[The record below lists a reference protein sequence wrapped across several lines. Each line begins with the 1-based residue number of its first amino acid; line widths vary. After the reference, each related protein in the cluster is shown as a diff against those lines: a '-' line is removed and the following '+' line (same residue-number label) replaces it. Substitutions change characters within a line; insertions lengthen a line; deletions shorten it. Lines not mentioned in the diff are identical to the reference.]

1 MIARDLQLTFGR
13 AVHDA
18 RSRRHEFVGL
28 EHVLRAMLDDSFAVE
43 ILNACGADLEKLREE
58 LEAFLDGLDKV
69 PEGVDADVDQTVA
82 LTRVLQR
89 AAIHVQSSGKKE
101 IDAGDI
107 LAAMYREPE
116 SQAAYLLKQ
125 EGITRL
131 DILDYISHGVKKDV
145 FETAE
150 GFPDDEDEFGGG
162 RGAAADPLAAF
173 TTNLVEL
180 AAVGKLDPLI
190 GRADEIQRCMH
201 VLCRRRKNNPV
212 FVGEVGVGK
221 TAMAEGLAQKIEK
234 GEVPELLQDA
244 EIYALDL
251 GALIAGTKF
260 RGEFEAR
267 LKAVIQSVR
276 DKPNGI
282 LFIDEIHTIIG
293 AGQVSGGTLDASGI
307 LKPALATGEMRCMG
321 STTFE
326 EFKRVF
332 EKDRALARR
341 FQRIEIKEP
350 SVADTVKILHGL
362 KKYYQEHHQVTY
374 TGPALQAAADLAHR
388 YINDRFLPDKAI
400 DVIDE
405 AGAAAR
411 LKPPGKRPKTIRPKD
426 IERVVSSMAQV
437 PARTVS
443 TSDKEKL
450 LTLTGD
456 LRLVIYGQ
464 DQAIEGLVSAIKL
477 SRAGLAN
484 PLRPVG
490 CFLFSGPTGVGKTEL
505 ARQLALLTGVELIRF
520 DMSEYQEKHTVSR
533 LIGAPPGYVGFDQ
546 GGLLTD
552 SISKHPHSVLLL
564 DEIEKAHPDL
574 YNILLQVMDHATL
587 TDNNGRKA
595 DFRNVVVIM
604 TTNAGAFLMERGS
617 IGFGGEAID
626 EDGKEVIEK
635 TFPPEFRNRLDAW
648 IRFNHLSPP
657 VVEQV
662 VDKLVAELED
672 QLYARRVSIS
682 LGDGARKWLAE
693 HGYNRRFGARPM
705 ARLIDR
711 EIRRKLADEIL
722 FGQLQEGGTVVVD
735 AKKGELTFS
744 FELHKKPEKT
754 KKPERVF

>member
-1 MIARDLQLTFGR
+1 
-13 AVHDA
+13 
-18 RSRRHEFVGL
+18 
-28 EHVLRAMLDDSFAVE
+28 MLDDPNALE
-43 ILNACGADLEKLREE
+43 ILEACGADLEKLREE

-107 LAAMYREPE
+107 MAAIYREPE

-131 DILDYISHGVKKDV
+131 DILDYISHGVKKDA
-145 FETAE
+145 FETADGLPFE
-150 GFPDDEDEFGGG
+150 DDEFGAG
-162 RGAAADPLAAF
+162 REAADPLAAF
-173 TTNLVEL
+173 TTSLVEL
-180 AAVGKLDPLI
+180 AAAGKLDPLI
-190 GRADEIQRCMH
+190 GRAAEIQRCMH

-267 LKAVIQSVR
+267 LKAVIQAVQ

-350 SVADTVKILHGL
+350 SVSDTIKILQGL
-362 KKYYQEHHQVTY
+362 KKCYQEHHQVTY

-450 LTLTGD
+450 QTLTHD

-464 DQAIEGLVSAIKL
+464 DQAIDGLVSAIKL

-617 IGFGGEAID
+617 IGFGGEAAD

-705 ARLIDR
+705 VRLIDK

-722 FGQLQEGGTVVVD
+722 FGQLQEGGMVVVD
-735 AKKGELTFS
+735 AKDDKLTFS
-744 FELHKKPEKT
+744 FESQKTPEKT
-754 KKPERVF
+754 RKTERVS

>member
-1 MIARDLQLTFGR
+1 
-13 AVHDA
+13 
-18 RSRRHEFVGL
+18 
-28 EHVLRAMLDDSFAVE
+28 
-43 ILNACGADLEKLREE
+43 
-58 LEAFLDGLDKV
+58 
-69 PEGVDADVDQTVA
+69 
-82 LTRVLQR
+82 
-89 AAIHVQSSGKKE
+89 
-101 IDAGDI
+101 
-107 LAAMYREPE
+107 
-116 SQAAYLLKQ
+116 
-125 EGITRL
+125 
-131 DILDYISHGVKKDV
+131 
-145 FETAE
+145 
-150 GFPDDEDEFGGG
+150 
-162 RGAAADPLAAF
+162 
-173 TTNLVEL
+173 
-180 AAVGKLDPLI
+180 
-190 GRADEIQRCMH
+190 MH

-221 TAMAEGLAQKIEK
+221 TAMAEGLAQKIHE
-234 GEVPELLQDA
+234 GAVPDLMRDA

-267 LKAVIQSVR
+267 LKAVIHAVR
-276 DKPNGI
+276 EKPNGI

-326 EFKRVF
+326 EYKRVF

-350 SVADTVKILHGL
+350 SVADTVKILSGL
-362 KKYYQEHHQVTY
+362 KKYYQDHHRVTY

-411 LKPPGKRPKTIRPKD
+411 LKPPGRRPKTIRPKD
-426 IERVVSSMAQV
+426 IEAVVSQMAQV

-443 TSDKEKL
+443 TSDREKL
-450 LTLTGD
+450 LTLMDD

-464 DQAIEGLVSAIKL
+464 DQAIDGLVSAIKL
-477 SRAGLAN
+477 SRAGLSN
-484 PLRPVG
+484 PVRPVG

-505 ARQLALLTGVELIRF
+505 ARQLARLTGVELIRI

-552 SISKHPHSVLLL
+552 AVTKHPHSVLLL

-604 TTNAGAFLMERGS
+604 TTNAGAFLMERGA
-617 IGFGGEAID
+617 IGFGGEATA
-626 EDGKEVIEK
+626 EDGREVIEK

-648 IRFNHLSPP
+648 IRFNHLSPA

-672 QLYARRVSIS
+672 QLYSRRVSLS
-682 LGDGARKWLAE
+682 LGDGARKWLAKN
-693 HGYNRRFGARPM
+693 GYNRRFGARPM
-705 ARLIDR
+705 ARLIDS
-711 EIRRKLADEIL
+711 EIRRRLADEIL
-722 FGQLQEGGTVVVD
+722 FGDLQEGGTVVVD
-735 AKKGELTFS
+735 AKDDQLTFS
-744 FELHKKPEKT
+744 FEPHQVSVGA
-754 KKPERVF
+754 KKPERVT

>member
-145 FETAE
+145 FETAD
-150 GFPDDEDEFGGG
+150 GFGDDEDAFGSG

-180 AAVGKLDPLI
+180 AAAGKLDPLI

-282 LFIDEIHTIIG
+282 LFIDEIHAIIG

-411 LKPPGKRPKTIRPKD
+411 LKPADPDRRPAP
-426 IERVVSSMAQV
+426 
-437 PARTVS
+437 
-443 TSDKEKL
+443 
-450 LTLTGD
+450 GD
-456 LRLVIYGQ
+456 LRPGPGHRGPGIGHQAVAGRPGQ
-464 DQAIEGLVSAIKL
+464 
-477 SRAGLAN
+477 
-484 PLRPVG
+484 PP
-490 CFLFSGPTGVGKTEL
+490 
-505 ARQLALLTGVELIRF
+505 
-520 DMSEYQEKHTVSR
+520 
-533 LIGAPPGYVGFDQ
+533 AP
-546 GGLLTD
+546 GGLLPVFR
-552 SISKHPHSVLLL
+552 PHRGGQ
-564 DEIEKAHPDL
+564 DRTGQAAGP
-574 YNILLQVMDHATL
+574 
-587 TDNNGRKA
+587 A
-595 DFRNVVVIM
+595 DRR
-604 TTNAGAFLMERGS
+604 GADPL
-617 IGFGGEAID
+617 
-626 EDGKEVIEK
+626 
-635 TFPPEFRNRLDAW
+635 
-648 IRFNHLSPP
+648 
-657 VVEQV
+657 
-662 VDKLVAELED
+662 
-672 QLYARRVSIS
+672 
-682 LGDGARKWLAE
+682 
-693 HGYNRRFGARPM
+693 
-705 ARLIDR
+705 
-711 EIRRKLADEIL
+711 
-722 FGQLQEGGTVVVD
+722 
-735 AKKGELTFS
+735 
-744 FELHKKPEKT
+744 
-754 KKPERVF
+754 

>member
-1 MIARDLQLTFGR
+1 
-13 AVHDA
+13 
-18 RSRRHEFVGL
+18 
-28 EHVLRAMLDDSFAVE
+28 
-43 ILNACGADLEKLREE
+43 
-58 LEAFLDGLDKV
+58 
-69 PEGVDADVDQTVA
+69 
-82 LTRVLQR
+82 
-89 AAIHVQSSGKKE
+89 
-101 IDAGDI
+101 
-107 LAAMYREPE
+107 
-116 SQAAYLLKQ
+116 
-125 EGITRL
+125 
-131 DILDYISHGVKKDV
+131 
-145 FETAE
+145 
-150 GFPDDEDEFGGG
+150 
-162 RGAAADPLAAF
+162 
-173 TTNLVEL
+173 
-180 AAVGKLDPLI
+180 
-190 GRADEIQRCMH
+190 
-201 VLCRRRKNNPV
+201 
-212 FVGEVGVGK
+212 
-221 TAMAEGLAQKIEK
+221 
-234 GEVPELLQDA
+234 
-244 EIYALDL
+244 
-251 GALIAGTKF
+251 
-260 RGEFEAR
+260 
-267 LKAVIQSVR
+267 
-276 DKPNGI
+276 
-282 LFIDEIHTIIG
+282 
-293 AGQVSGGTLDASGI
+293 
-307 LKPALATGEMRCMG
+307 MG

-350 SVADTVKILHGL
+350 SVADTIKILQGL

-450 LTLTGD
+450 LTLMDD

-505 ARQLALLTGVELIRF
+505 ARQLALLNGVELIRF

-617 IGFGGEAID
+617 IGFGGEAAD

-722 FGQLQEGGTVVVD
+722 FGELQEGGMVVVD
-735 AKKGELTFS
+735 AKDGELTFS
-744 FELHKKPEKT
+744 FETQKAPARKPEK
-754 KKPERVF
+754 VS

>member
-1 MIARDLQLTFGR
+1 MITKQLQLTFGR

-18 RSRRHEFVGL
+18 RTRRHEFVGL
-28 EHVLRAMLDDSFAVE
+28 EHVLRAMLDDPYAIE
-43 ILNACGADLEKLREE
+43 ILLACGVNLDTIKRE
-58 LEAFLDGLDKV
+58 LEVFLDGLDRV

-82 LTRVLQR
+82 LMRVLQR

-107 LAAMYREPE
+107 LAAMFREPE
-116 SQAAYLLKQ
+116 SQAVYLLKQ
-125 EGITRL
+125 EGVTRL
-131 DILDYISHGVKKDV
+131 DILDYISHGVKKDA
-145 FETAE
+145 FETVDGPLDE
-150 GFPDDEDEFGGG
+150 DDEPFAG
-162 RGAAADPLAAF
+162 RGARVDPLSAF
-173 TTNLVEL
+173 TQNLVEL
-180 AAVGKLDPLI
+180 AAAGKLDPLI
-190 GRADEIQRCMH
+190 GRADEIQRTMH

-221 TAMAEGLAQKIEK
+221 TAMAEGLAQKINA
-234 GEVPELLQDA
+234 GEVPDLLQDA
-244 EIYALDL
+244 EIFALDL

-267 LKAVIQSVR
+267 LKAVIQAVR
-276 DKPNGI
+276 EKPNGI

-350 SVADTVKILHGL
+350 SVQDTVKILSGL
-362 KKYYQEHHQVTY
+362 KKYYQDHHQVTY

-411 LKPPGKRPKTIRPKD
+411 LRPPGRRPKTIRPKD
-426 IERVVSSMAQV
+426 VERVVSRMAQV

-443 TSDKEKL
+443 TSDREKL
-450 LTLTGD
+450 QTLMDD

-464 DQAIEGLVSAIKL
+464 DQAIDGLVSAIKL
-477 SRAGLAN
+477 SRAGLSN

-505 ARQLALLTGVELIRF
+505 ARQLARLTGVELIRF

-552 SISKHPHSVLLL
+552 AITKHPHSVLLL

-617 IGFGGEAID
+617 IGFGGEETS

-635 TFPPEFRNRLDAW
+635 TFPPEFRNRLDSW
-648 IRFNHLSPP
+648 IRFNHLSPE

-682 LGDGARKWLAE
+682 LGASARSWLAAN
-693 HGYNRRFGARPM
+693 GYNRRFGARPM

-711 EIRRKLADEIL
+711 EIRRRLADEIL
-722 FGQLQEGGTVVVD
+722 FGKLQEGGMVAVD
-735 AKKGELTFS
+735 AQDDNLSFS
-744 FELHKKPEKT
+744 FEPDKAPSKT
-754 KKPERVF
+754 KKPERVS

>member
-1 MIARDLQLTFGR
+1 MITKELQLTFGR

-18 RSRRHEFVGL
+18 RTRRHEFVGL
-28 EHVLRAMLDDSFAVE
+28 EHVLRALLDDPFAAE
-43 ILNACGADLEKLREE
+43 ILLACGVNLELTKEE
-58 LEAFLDGLDKV
+58 LDAFLDGLDKI
-69 PEGVDADVDQTVA
+69 PEDADVDVYQTVA

-101 IDAGDI
+101 IDAGDV
-107 LAAMYREPE
+107 LAAMFREPE
-116 SQAAYLLKQ
+116 SHAVYLLKQ

-145 FETAE
+145 FETAV
-150 GFPDDEDEFGGG
+150 GFPDEEDEFGPG
-162 RGAAADPLAAF
+162 RGAPADPLAAF
-173 TTNLVEL
+173 TQNLVAL
-180 AAVGKLDPLI
+180 AAAGKLDPLI

-201 VLCRRRKNNPV
+201 ILCRRRKNNPV

-234 GEVPELLQDA
+234 GEVPDLLQDA

-251 GALIAGTKF
+251 GSLIAGTKF

-267 LKAVIQSVR
+267 LKAVIHAVR
-276 DKPNGI
+276 EKPNGI

-350 SVADTVKILHGL
+350 SVSDTIKILSGL
-362 KKYYQEHHQVTY
+362 KKYYQDHHQVTY

-411 LKPPGKRPKTIRPKD
+411 LKPPGRRPKTIRPKD
-426 IERVVSSMAQV
+426 IERVVSQMSQV

-450 LTLTGD
+450 QTLTGD

-464 DQAIEGLVSAIKL
+464 DLAIDGLVSAIKL
-477 SRAGLAN
+477 SRAGLSS
-484 PLRPVG
+484 PTRPVG

-505 ARQLALLTGVELIRF
+505 ARQLSLITGVELIRF

-552 SISKHPHSVLLL
+552 AVTKHPHSVLLL

-617 IGFGGEAID
+617 IGFGGEAAA
-626 EDGKEVIEK
+626 EDGKEAIEK
-635 TFPPEFRNRLDAW
+635 TFPPEFRNRLDGW
-648 IRFNHLSPP
+648 IRFNHLSAG

-682 LGDGARKWLAE
+682 LGDGARKWLAKN
-693 HGYNRRFGARPM
+693 GYNRRFGARPM
-705 ARLIDR
+705 ARLIDL

-722 FGQLQEGGTVVVD
+722 FGKLQEGGMADVD
-735 AKKGELTFS
+735 AAGGKLVFS
-744 FELHKKPEKT
+744 FEPHKTPAKAKKPEK
-754 KKPERVF
+754 VS

>member
-28 EHVLRAMLDDSFAVE
+28 EHVLRAMLDDPHAIE
-43 ILNACGADLEKLREE
+43 ILNACGANIDELREE

-69 PEGVDADVDQTVA
+69 PEDVDADVDQTVA

-101 IDAGDI
+101 IDSGDI
-107 LAAMYREPE
+107 LAAMFREPE
-116 SQAAYLLKQ
+116 SHAVYLLKQ

-131 DILDYISHGVKKDV
+131 DILDYISHGIRKDS
-145 FETAE
+145 FETAD
-150 GFPDDEDEFGGG
+150 GLPFDEDEFDAG
-162 RGAAADPLAAF
+162 RGARADPLSAF
-173 TTNLVEL
+173 TQNLVEL
-180 AAVGKLDPLI
+180 AAAGKLDPLI
-190 GRADEIQRCMH
+190 GRADELQRCMH

-221 TAMAEGLAQKIEK
+221 TAMAEGLAQKIQA
-234 GEVPELLQDA
+234 GEVPELLKDA

-267 LKAVIQSVR
+267 LKAVIQAIR
-276 DKPNGI
+276 EKPNGI

-350 SVADTVKILHGL
+350 SVADTVKILSGL

-426 IERVVSSMAQV
+426 IEQVVSSMAQV

-450 LTLTGD
+450 LTLMDD

-464 DQAIEGLVSAIKL
+464 DQAIEGLVSSIKL

-552 SISKHPHSVLLL
+552 AVGKHPHSVLLL

-604 TTNAGAFLMERGS
+604 TTNAGAFLMERGA
-617 IGFGGEAID
+617 IGFGGEAAD

-682 LGDGARKWLAE
+682 LGAGARRWLAG

-705 ARLIDR
+705 ARLIDK

-722 FGQLQEGGTVVVD
+722 FGQLQEGGTVTVD
-735 AKKGELTFS
+735 AEGDVLTFS
-744 FELHKKPEKT
+744 FETHKVPARKPEKVT
-754 KKPERVF
+754 

>member
-18 RSRRHEFVGL
+18 RSRMHEFVGL
-28 EHVLRAMLDDSFAVE
+28 EHVLRAMLDDPYAVE
-43 ILNACGADLEKLREE
+43 ILKACGANLEKLREE
-58 LEAFLDGLDKV
+58 IEKFLDGLDKV
-69 PEGVDADVDQTVA
+69 PEDVDIDQTVA

-107 LAAMYREPE
+107 LAAIFREPE
-116 SQAAYLLKQ
+116 SQAVYLLKQ

-131 DILDYISHGVKKDV
+131 DILDYISHGVRKDA
-145 FETAE
+145 FETADGMPFE
-150 GFPDDEDEFGGG
+150 DDEFGAG
-162 RGAAADPLAAF
+162 REAAADPLEAF
-173 TTNLVEL
+173 TANLVEL
-180 AAVGKLDPLI
+180 AAAGKLDPLI
-190 GRADEIQRCMH
+190 GRDEEIQRCMH

-221 TAMAEGLAQKIEK
+221 TAMAEGLAQKIEN
-234 GEVPELLQDA
+234 GQVPDLLQDA

-267 LKAVIQSVR
+267 LKAVIQAVKE
-276 DKPNGI
+276 KPNGI
-282 LFIDEIHTIIG
+282 LFIDEIHSIIG

-350 SVADTVKILHGL
+350 SVSDTVKILSGL

-450 LTLTGD
+450 LTLMDD

-464 DQAIEGLVSAIKL
+464 DQAVEGLVSAIKL
-477 SRAGLAN
+477 SRAGLSN

-604 TTNAGAFLMERGS
+604 TTNAGAFLMERGA
-617 IGFGGEAID
+617 IGFGGEAAT
-626 EDGKEVIEK
+626 EDGKEAIEK

-672 QLYARRVSIS
+672 QLYARRVSVS
-682 LGDGARKWLAE
+682 LGDGARRWLAE
-693 HGYNRRFGARPM
+693 NGYNRRFGARPM

-722 FGQLQEGGTVVVD
+722 FGQLQEGGIVTVG
-735 AKKGELTFS
+735 AKDGELTFS
-744 FELHKKPEKT
+744 FEPQKAPEKT
-754 KKPERVF
+754 KKTERVT

>member
-28 EHVLRAMLDDSFAVE
+28 EHVLRAMLDDPFAAG
-43 ILNACGADLEKLREE
+43 ILTACGAELEKLREE
-58 LEAFLDGLDKV
+58 LEAFLDGLDKA
-69 PEGVDADVDQTVA
+69 PEDADVDQTVA

-116 SQAAYLLKQ
+116 SHAVYLLKQ

-145 FETAE
+145 FETTG
-150 GFPDDEDEFGGG
+150 GFGDEEDELGAG

-180 AAVGKLDPLI
+180 AAAGKLDPLI
-190 GRADEIQRCMH
+190 GRAGEIQRCMH

-267 LKAVIQSVR
+267 LKAVIQAVR
-276 DKPNGI
+276 EKPNGI

-350 SVADTVKILHGL
+350 SVSDTVKILHGL
-362 KKYYQEHHQVTY
+362 KKYYQEHHRVTY

-426 IERVVSSMAQV
+426 IEQVVSSMAQV

-450 LTLTGD
+450 LTLTHD

-464 DQAIEGLVSAIKL
+464 DQAIDGLVSAIKL
-477 SRAGLAN
+477 SRAGLSN

-617 IGFGGEAID
+617 IGFGGEAAD

-682 LGDGARKWLAE
+682 LGDSARKWLAE

-722 FGQLQEGGTVVVD
+722 FGDLQEGGVVTVD
-735 AKKGELTFS
+735 AEGGELSFS
-744 FELHKKPEKT
+744 YERQKAPVKKPEKVT
-754 KKPERVF
+754 